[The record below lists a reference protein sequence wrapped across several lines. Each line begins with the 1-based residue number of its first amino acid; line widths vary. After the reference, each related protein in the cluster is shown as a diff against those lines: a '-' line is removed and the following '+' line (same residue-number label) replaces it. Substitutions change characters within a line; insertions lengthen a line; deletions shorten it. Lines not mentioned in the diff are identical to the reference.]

1 MKEEIPVKLKYSKVI
16 RPQTRKT
23 FDTYVGKQTG
33 QIVSVETG
41 TESREY
47 RVFRETRSNIK
58 GVITPRKIQMY
69 RWWFRYLQL
78 SLELD
83 KLDYTFTENRRIKG
97 TDKKKGYDKEYRHKV
112 VVNRDRYE
120 GWDLDEVLTSNFDKW
135 WRGHSHLFVE
145 TPTKTTEILKPE
157 NMMLEDYYRYFRI
170 DSRMSNTDTIQSMRQ
185 HLKSNRRRSRRSSEW
200 TPLGEIRQEKLFNIY
215 NTMIMWL
222 QGMSTKE
229 ILTSGLFRTSRGRE
243 VRYEEDVGSGG
254 RSISF
259 YRGGGKKNRGQFE
272 KRSSKVNLDRMRKN
286 LLEPGRRL
294 VLIVCDGYFSK
305 HPRGKRYFG
314 K

>member
-1 MKEEIPVKLKYSKVI
+1 MKGHKLKMKFKLSYEDREDVVVHTELLTNQFVDYKNYDV
-16 RPQTRKT
+16 
-23 FDTYVGKQTG
+23 DDLLD
-33 QIVSVETG
+33 IVPH
-41 TESREY
+41 TEEELIGFTTEWVLREEDN
-47 RVFRETRSNIK
+47 RVFIR
-58 GVITPRKIQMY
+58 
-69 RWWFRYLQL
+69 QL
-78 SLELD
+78 MNSDESIIRTVD
-83 KLDYTFTENRRIKG
+83 PYYGNEESSESGYTER
-97 TDKKKGYDKEYRHKV
+97 
-112 VVNRDRYE
+112 
-120 GWDLDEVLTSNFDKW
+120 WDLDEVLTSNFDKW

-145 TPTKTTEILKPE
+145 TPTRTTEILKPE
-157 NMMLEDYYRYFRI
+157 NMVLEDYYRYFRI

-185 HLKSNRRRSRRSSEW
+185 HLKSNRRRSRWSSKW

-229 ILTSGLFRTSRGRE
+229 ILTSGLFRTSRGRK
-243 VRYEEDVGSGG
+243 VRYEVDVGSGG
-254 RSISF
+254 SSSSF
-259 YRGGGKKNRGQFE
+259 YRGKKNRGQFE
-272 KRSSKVNLDRMRKN
+272 KRSSKVNSDRMRKD

>member
-1 MKEEIPVKLKYSKVI
+1 MKDDIPVKLKYSKVI
-16 RPQTRKT
+16 RPTTRKT
-23 FDTYVGKQTG
+23 FDTYVGKDTG
-33 QIVSVETG
+33 RLVRVETG

-47 RVFRETRSNIK
+47 REYRETRSNIRD
-58 GVITPRKIQMY
+58 VITPRKIQMY
-69 RWWFRYLQL
+69 RWWFRYLKL

-83 KLDYTFTENRRIKG
+83 KLSYVFTENRRIKG
-97 TDKKKGYDKEYRHKV
+97 TKKKKGYDKEYRHKV
-112 VVNRDRYE
+112 IVNRNRYE
-120 GWDLDEVLTSNFDKW
+120 GWDLDEVLNSSFDKW
-135 WRGHSHLFVE
+135 WKSHSHLFVE
-145 TPTKTTEILKPE
+145 TLSKTTEILKPE
-157 NMMLEDYYRYFRI
+157 DMVLENYYRYFRI
-170 DSRMSNTDTIQSMRQ
+170 DTRMTTTDTIQSIRQ
-185 HLKSNRRRSRRSSEW
+185 HLESNRRRSKWTSKW
-200 TPLGEIRQEKLFNIY
+200 TPMGEVRQEKLFNIY

-229 ILTSGLFRTSRGRE
+229 ILTSGLFRTSRGKE
-243 VRYEEDVGSGG
+243 IRYEEDTGGGG

-272 KRSSKVNLDRMRKN
+272 KKSSKVNSDRMRKD

-305 HPRGKRYFG
+305 HPRGKKYFG

>member
-1 MKEEIPVKLKYSKVI
+1 
-16 RPQTRKT
+16 
-23 FDTYVGKQTG
+23 
-33 QIVSVETG
+33 
-41 TESREY
+41 
-47 RVFRETRSNIK
+47 
-58 GVITPRKIQMY
+58 MY

-97 TDKKKGYDKEYRHKV
+97 TDNKKGYDKEYRHKV
-112 VVNRDRYE
+112 VVNRSRYE

-145 TPTKTTEILKPE
+145 TPAKTTEILKPE
-157 NMMLEDYYRYFRI
+157 NMVLEDYYRYFRI

-185 HLKSNRRRSRRSSEW
+185 HLKSNRRRSRWSSEW

-243 VRYEEDVGSGG
+243 VRYEVDVGSGG
-254 RSISF
+254 SSSSF
-259 YRGGGKKNRGQFE
+259 YRGKKNRGQFE
-272 KRSSKVNLDRMRKN
+272 KRSSKVNSDRMRKD